1 MRLRFL
7 HFAPL
12 FYQSAPRK
20 AVVTQKWERMVP
32 ELVRVAALTGYFETM
47 AYFGADA
54 RPLLRE
60 QGLGI
65 DLFVNPEQMIP
76 AVSAIRLLERSAE
89 ATGCKTLGLRMALG
103 RSLANLGAT
112 SLLIAHQPT
121 LRRALDALR
130 EFRVSINS
138 TLMMHY
144 EEDGGIAILREDFQ
158 LSRPEPS
165 RQSSELALGVLS
177 RLCMSVLTPGWRAQN
192 VCFTH
197 DAPPRGEASVY
208 QELFRCP
215 PIFNAEFNGLLIHST
230 DLDLPNPKADEQ
242 LALHARQLLKA
253 AAGDHDASC
262 TEHVEHLIKIFL
274 PTGKASVQMC
284 AATLGMTVRTLQ
296 RTLDTEGASFT
307 GLLNQARRQLAQQYL
322 ANPRMR
328 VTDVADLLGYTSI
341 GAFSRWYKAS
351 FRIAPKK
358 HRAEHTK
365 TAGVNGL

>member
-1 MRLRFL
+1 M
-7 HFAPL
+7 
-12 FYQSAPRK
+12 
-20 AVVTQKWERMVP
+20 P

-47 AYFGADA
+47 AYFGADT

-65 DLFVNPEQMIP
+65 DLLVNPEQMIP
-76 AVSAIRLLERSAE
+76 AISAIRLLERSAE
-89 ATGCKTLGLRMALG
+89 ATGCRTLGLRMALG

-144 EEDGGIAILREDFQ
+144 EEAGDIAILREDFQ

-177 RLCMSVLTPGWRAQN
+177 RLCMSVLTPGWTAQN

-197 DAPPRGEASVY
+197 DAPPREELGVY
-208 QELFRCP
+208 QELFSCP
-215 PIFNAEFNGLLIHST
+215 PLFNAEFNGLLIRST
-230 DLDLPNPKADEQ
+230 DLDLPNPQADEQ

-253 AAGDHDASC
+253 ADDRHATC
-262 TEHVEHLIKIFL
+262 TEHIEHLIRIFL
-274 PTGKASVQMC
+274 PAGKASVQIC
-284 AATLGMTVRTLQ
+284 AATLGMTIRTLQ
-296 RTLDTEGASFT
+296 RTLDAEGSSFT

-341 GAFSRWYKAS
+341 GAFSRWYKSS
-351 FRIAPKK
+351 FGKAPKK
-358 HRAEHTK
+358 QRAENTK
-365 TAGVNGL
+365 TGSANGKASL